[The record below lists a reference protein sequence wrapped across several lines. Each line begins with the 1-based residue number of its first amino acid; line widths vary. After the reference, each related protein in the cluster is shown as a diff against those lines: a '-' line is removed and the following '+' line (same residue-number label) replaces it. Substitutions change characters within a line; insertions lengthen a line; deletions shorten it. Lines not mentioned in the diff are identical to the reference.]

1 MADYVALYRKWRPHV
16 FADVIGQEHITKVLC
31 SEVMHGSVSHAYLFC
46 GSRGTGKTTCAKIL
60 AKAVNCENPQN
71 GDPCGVCRTCRAF
84 DSSYDIIE
92 MDAASNNGV
101 DDIRDLREKVAFMPI
116 EMKKRVYIIDEV
128 HMLSNGA
135 FNALL
140 KTLEE
145 PPSHIMFILA
155 TTELNKIP
163 ATILS
168 RCKRFDFHRISP
180 EDMLPRLRYISD
192 EESIGIT
199 DDALRLIAFLA
210 TGAMR
215 DALSMLELF
224 VGKTGIDREKAS
236 EALGVV
242 GNAPILALLEAVA
255 ANDTARALSL
265 LEELYTASKD
275 MGVLCSELAEM
286 FRHLLVVKYASDS
299 VSKLVDAEPDVI
311 AALRNCEDSFTKE
324 RLLYSLEITEQTQ
337 NKLARSGLSRRTLA
351 ELMLMRLCD
360 ARLSNSPEAVLARLS
375 DMEAKLASG
384 IFAAPEAASKQT
396 SAPAPRADSAPVKN
410 EEIPLPEA
418 PPEAFDAFDTPPA
431 AAEHQAPQKRV
442 SPAKSDEPPVPSAPP
457 QEEKGTEMLAFA
469 ELLEEIK
476 AQDMVAYSMLSGA
489 YAEQF
494 PDKIKIYV
502 NSMGYFMLT
511 TDKAKNAMI
520 ESLASKLLGMPV
532 RVEYGRTTGNAIE
545 KPVDLSAF

>member
-60 AKAVNCENPQN
+60 AKAANCENPQN

-180 EDMLPRLRYISD
+180 EDMLPRLRYI
-192 EESIGIT
+192 
-199 DDALRLIAFLA
+199 
-210 TGAMR
+210 
-215 DALSMLELF
+215 
-224 VGKTGIDREKAS
+224 
-236 EALGVV
+236 
-242 GNAPILALLEAVA
+242 
-255 ANDTARALSL
+255 
-265 LEELYTASKD
+265 
-275 MGVLCSELAEM
+275 
-286 FRHLLVVKYASDS
+286 
-299 VSKLVDAEPDVI
+299 
-311 AALRNCEDSFTKE
+311 
-324 RLLYSLEITEQTQ
+324 
-337 NKLARSGLSRRTLA
+337 
-351 ELMLMRLCD
+351 
-360 ARLSNSPEAVLARLS
+360 
-375 DMEAKLASG
+375 
-384 IFAAPEAASKQT
+384 
-396 SAPAPRADSAPVKN
+396 
-410 EEIPLPEA
+410 
-418 PPEAFDAFDTPPA
+418 
-431 AAEHQAPQKRV
+431 
-442 SPAKSDEPPVPSAPP
+442 
-457 QEEKGTEMLAFA
+457 
-469 ELLEEIK
+469 
-476 AQDMVAYSMLSGA
+476 
-489 YAEQF
+489 
-494 PDKIKIYV
+494 
-502 NSMGYFMLT
+502 
-511 TDKAKNAMI
+511 
-520 ESLASKLLGMPV
+520 
-532 RVEYGRTTGNAIE
+532 
-545 KPVDLSAF
+545 